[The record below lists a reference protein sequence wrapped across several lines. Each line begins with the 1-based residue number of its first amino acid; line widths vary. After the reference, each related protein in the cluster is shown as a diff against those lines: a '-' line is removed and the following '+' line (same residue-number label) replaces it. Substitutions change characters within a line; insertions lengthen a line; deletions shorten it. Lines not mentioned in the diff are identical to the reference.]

1 MGNSQPSC
9 QCSPKC
15 AYISFLLCPILT
27 FTSLIFTKKTT
38 KFYHALSLFFLPF
51 FFYILFHIN
60 LFCSQ
65 KRKSED
71 LNGEATNGQP
81 EVKKEEDAVEE
92 VKHF

>member
-1 MGNSQPSC
+1 MPYIYIHFTHFHQKNHQVLSC
-9 QCSPKC
+9 LK
-15 AYISFLLCPILT
+15 SFFPP
-27 FTSLIFTKKTT
+27 F
-38 KFYHALSLFFLPF
+38 F
-51 FFYILFHIN
+51 FFYILFYIN

-81 EVKKEEDAVEE
+81 EVKKEEDTVEE

>member
-1 MGNSQPSC
+1 MPC
-9 QCSPKC
+9 
-15 AYISFLLCPILT
+15 
-27 FTSLIFTKKTT
+27 
-38 KFYHALSLFFLPF
+38 LSLFFPP
-51 FFYILFHIN
+51 FFYILFYIN

-81 EVKKEEDAVEE
+81 EVKKEEDTVEE